1 MLVEEGTT
9 LDDVVGV
16 DVDDSIELLETE
28 VDEKR
33 TLDELI
39 EEVELLKGMVEVTDC
54 ILDTEVLDADVA
66 LVDTRLDDKLET
78 TGMA

>member
-66 LVDTRLDDKLET
+66 LVDPRLDDKLET